1 MPGPN
6 SRPNGTKRDTEQLIP
21 PKLAARIAEWEK
33 QGGEHPAKS
42 KTKHHKPGS
51 QK

>member
-6 SRPNGTKRDTEQLIP
+6 STPNGTKRDTEQYVP
-21 PKLAARIAEWEK
+21 AKLAARIAQWQIE
-33 QGGEHPAKS
+33 QTGRAP

>member
-6 SRPNGTKRDTEQLIP
+6 STPNGTLRNTQQYVPK
-21 PKLAARIAEWEK
+21 KLAARIAAWEAE
-33 QGGEHPAKS
+33 QGKPGKS
-42 KTKHHKPGS
+42 QSHKPGS